1 MANIGN
7 ETCVHKINI
16 VSMAPA
22 NKMIVDIS
30 EMRFVAV
37 WSVLVF

>member
-1 MANIGN
+1 M
-7 ETCVHKINI
+7 HKINI
-16 VSMAPA
+16 VSMVPA

-37 WSVLVF
+37 WTWY